1 MVKNGDGEM
10 IKKINEFRK
19 SEEYQFYQFGEDYYR
34 GRNTEIMKRNPKC
47 YVEGLGV
54 VTNPYKANHRLAS
67 GYLQKIIDQKVN
79 FLLGNGAVIK
89 DESLDMDKYGL
100 DFDEFL
106 QDIATTASK
115 KGRAWVYF
123 YMDGGV
129 LKMVE
134 VEPEQITP
142 TYDKYGK
149 LEKIIRQY
157 DDVDEKGKTVHV
169 VLEYNKD
176 GVREYVQERNKLDDR
191 GYFGHYT
198 VQRTAPNGA
207 LVSEEELG
215 FGIIPF
221 IELKNNPE
229 GISDL
234 YPIKPMI
241 DIYDIVNSDFANN
254 IDDMQEAYFV
264 IKNFQGD
271 NYDDFLNQ
279 LKQTKAVKVGEDGD
293 VQTNQLQIPT
303 EARQVFLNLTDRNIY
318 KFAMAVDTT
327 QLSGSSLTNVAI
339 KAQFADLDLKT
350 DKFEGEIRKFFRA
363 LVEFINNFEK
373 KNYDDEI
380 LFNRSLVIN
389 ELEVIDAVNKSA
401 MVISRKTMLDNHP
414 LVEDTEEELKLIE
427 KDETNSML
435 RYAEG

>member
-1 MVKNGDGEM
+1 M
-10 IKKINEFRK
+10 RK
-19 SEEYQFYQFGEDYYR
+19 SEEYEYYQFGDDYYR
-34 GRNTEIMKRNPKC
+34 GRNTEIMNRNPKC
-47 YVEGLGV
+47 YIEGLGV
-54 VTNPYKANHRLAS
+54 ITNPYKANHKLAS

-79 FLLGNGAVIK
+79 YLLGNGAVIK

-106 QDIATTASK
+106 QDLATTASK
-115 KGRAWVYF
+115 KGKAWLYL
-123 YMDGGV
+123 YIDNGS
-129 LKMVE
+129 LKMTE
-134 VEPEQITP
+134 IIPEQIFP
-142 TYDKYGK
+142 FYDKYGK
-149 LEKIIRQY
+149 LEKVIRQY
-157 DDVDEKGKTVHV
+157 DDVDEKGKIVHV
-169 VLEYNKD
+169 VLEYTKD
-176 GVREYVQERNKLDDR
+176 GVKEYRQERNKLEEI
-191 GYFGHYT
+191 GNSGHYT
-198 VQRTAPNGA
+198 LQRTAPNGA
-207 LVSEEELG
+207 LVSEEELT

-221 IELKNNPE
+221 IELKNNSE
-229 GISDL
+229 CLSDL
-234 YPIKPMI
+234 YQVKPLI

-279 LKQTKAVKVGEDGD
+279 LKQSKAVKVGEDGD
-293 VQTNQLQIPT
+293 VQANQLQIPT
-303 EARQVFLNLTDRNIY
+303 EAREVFLNLTDKNIF

-389 ELEVIDAVNKSA
+389 EMEVIDAVNKSA
-401 MVISRKTMLDNHP
+401 MIISRKTMLDNHP
-414 LVEDTEEELKLIE
+414 LVEDTDEELKLIE
-427 KDETNSML
+427 SDNQLAYEEFNNGL
-435 RYAEG
+435 PRG